1 MKKFLLLIWGIVL
14 MTTSTFAQKQM
25 VTGTV
30 TADEDGVAMPGVTV
44 LVKGTS
50 AGTNT
55 NSEGKFKISCMTS
68 DVLVFTFVGMAPME
82 IPVGT
87 QTTFNIKMKSDV
99 MQLNE
104 VVVTALGIE
113 RDKKALGYAL
123 QAIKGSDITQA
134 RETNLVNAMSGKIA
148 GVQVTSSNG
157 TPGASSRI
165 LIRGV
170 NSIGGNNQPLFV
182 VDGVPI
188 DNTTFNSASPSS
200 TSPNVTTDYGNGAS
214 SLNPDDV
221 ENISVLKGAN
231 AAALYGSRAANGV
244 ILITTKSGKNAKGMG
259 ITVNSNISFE
269 NPFRIPNYQNE
280 YGQGAG
286 GKFEYKD
293 GKGGGVNDGVDE
305 SWGPKLDGR
314 LLPQY
319 NSPLDANGVR
329 TATPWIARPDNVKNF
344 YNTGVTKTNS
354 IALSGGNE
362 KGDFRLGFTNL
373 DQTGMLPN
381 VDYTRQTLAFNAGY
395 KLTDKLSV
403 RASANYIKDGSKNR
417 QNLLLY
423 FTWFGRQVDLADLEN
438 YLEPN
443 QDPTAWPVQ
452 RNWNLNYWNN
462 PYFALNNFLYGN
474 QKDRLIG
481 NVSLTYKIND
491 YLTLTGRTGTDF
503 YTDRRTTKRSKS
515 TQSGITNGVYWEDN
529 YFVKE
534 QNSDF
539 LLTFNK
545 KVSPDFQLT
554 VNGGGNHRTNSSQRD
569 YLEAPELTI
578 PNLFNLANTKVR
590 PNVGNAIYNKEVN
603 SIYGSTQVSWK
614 DQLFID
620 ATARNDWSSTLPA
633 VNNSYFYPS
642 VSVSGVVTDLLGM
655 SSTVLPYAKIR
666 ASWAKVG
673 SDTDPYRLSQV
684 FSAATAWGSQTTFA
698 ENNTIFNDALKPE
711 ITTALEFGVEAR
723 LWNRINVELT
733 YYDKTSKNQI
743 LKIGVP
749 QSSGYLNKFVNAG
762 EISNKGIEAQISATP
777 IKTQSGFR
785 WDIGVNFAKNVSKVV
800 ELDGVLQTYQINEYG
815 LLRNVILEARVG
827 DPYGNFYGT
836 YYVRDPQGNIVFSG
850 GKALVSTDRKV
861 LGNVLPKW
869 TGGFTNTFSYKSLSL
884 STLIDVKSG
893 GSIYAHSVGIGRYTG
908 VLAETAA
915 GRETGII
922 GVGVKNIG
930 TTDNPQYVPNDV
942 QLTAED
948 YNHTFY
954 ARTNNEAYLFDGS
967 YVKLREAKISFGIP
981 NKWFGK
987 LPFRNASISVVGR
1000 NLLLLHSNVPHI
1012 DPETSY
1018 YSDSNVQGFES
1029 GQTPS
1034 ARSYG
1039 FNLTFGL

>member
-1 MKKFLLLIWGIVL
+1 MKKCLLLIGWFMLICV
-14 MTTSTFAQKQM
+14 STYAQKQV

-30 TADEDGVAMPGVTV
+30 ITPEDGSGMPGVTV
-44 LVKGTS
+44 LIK
-50 AGTNT
+50 GTNT
-55 NSEGKFKISCMTS
+55 GTTTNNEGKFKLSCASS
-68 DVLVFTFVGMAPME
+68 DVLVFTFVGMTPQEVAVGSQTDFTIKFKTE
-82 IPVGT
+82 I
-87 QTTFNIKMKSDV
+87 

-123 QAIKGSDITQA
+123 QAIKGSEITQA

-188 DNTTFNSASPSS
+188 DNTTFNSTSPSAS
-200 TSPNVTTDYGNGAS
+200 SPNVTTDYGNGAS
-214 SLNPDDV
+214 SINPDDI

-244 ILITTKSGKNAKGMG
+244 ILITTKSGKNTKGLG

-269 NPFRIPNYQNE
+269 NPFRIPDYQNE

-319 NSPLDANGVR
+319 NSPIDANGVR
-329 TATPWIARPDNVKNF
+329 TGTPWIARPDNVKNF
-344 YNTGVTKTNS
+344 YNTGVSKTNS
-354 IALSGGNE
+354 ISLSGANE
-362 KGDFRLGFTNL
+362 KGDFRLGFTDLN
-373 DQTGMLPN
+373 QTGMLPG
-381 VDYTRQTLAFNAGY
+381 VDYIRQTLALNLGY
-395 KLTDKLSV
+395 KLSDKLSV
-403 RASANYIKDGSKNR
+403 KTSVNYIKDGSKNR

-423 FTWFGRQVDLADLEN
+423 FTWFGRQVDLADLQN
-438 YLEPN
+438 YLEPD
-443 QDPTAWPVQ
+443 QDPTGWPVQ

-462 PYFALNNFLYGN
+462 PYFALNNFQYGN
-474 QKDRLIG
+474 AKDRIIG
-481 NVSLTYKIND
+481 NVAFTYKFTD
-491 YLTLTGRTGTDF
+491 ELSFTGRTGMD
-503 YTDRRTTKRSKS
+503 YYIDRRTTKRSRS
-515 TQSGITNGVYWEDN
+515 TQSGFPNGLYWEDN
-529 YFVKE
+529 YFLKE
-534 QNSDF
+534 QNTDF
-539 LLTFNK
+539 LITYNK
-545 KVSPDFQLT
+545 KINNNFNLT
-554 VNGGGNHRTNSSQRD
+554 LNGGGNQRSNTAQRD

-578 PNLFNLANTKVR
+578 PNLYTLANTKVR
-590 PNVGNAIYNKEVN
+590 PVVGNANYKKEVN
-603 SIYGSTQVSWK
+603 SLYGSTQISWK
-614 DQLFID
+614 DQLFLD
-620 ATARNDWSSTLPA
+620 ATARNDWSSTLPKL
-633 VNNSYFYPS
+633 NNSYFYPS
-642 VSVSGVVTDLLGM
+642 ISLSGVITDIFDI
-655 SSTVLPYAKIR
+655 SSRVLPYAKLR

-684 FSAATAWGSQTTFA
+684 YSASTAWGAQTTFA

-711 ITTALEFGVEAR
+711 ITTALEFGLEAR

-733 YYDKTSKNQI
+733 YYDKNSKNQI

-749 QSSGYLNKFVNAG
+749 QSTGYLNKFVNAG
-762 EISNKGIEAQISATP
+762 EISNKGIEVQLSATP
-777 IKTQSGFR
+777 FKTESGFR

-800 ELDGVLQTYQINEYG
+800 ELDGVLQTYQINDFG

-836 YYVRDPQGNIVFSG
+836 YYVSDPQGNIVFSG
-850 GKALVSTDRKV
+850 GKAVVSTDRKV

-869 TGGFTNTFSYKSLSL
+869 TGGFMNSFSFKGLTL

-908 VLAETAA
+908 VLAETAI
-915 GRETGII
+915 GRETGIV

-930 TTDNPQYVPNDV
+930 TSDNPNYVPNDV
-942 QLTAED
+942 SLTSED
-948 YNHTFY
+948 YHHTFY

-967 YVKLREAKISFGIP
+967 YVKLREAKISFAIP

-987 LPFRNASISVVGR
+987 TPFRNASISVVGR
-1000 NLLLLHSNVPHI
+1000 NLLLIHSNVPHI

-1018 YSDSNVQGFES
+1018 YADGNVQGFES

>member
-1 MKKFLLLIWGIVL
+1 MKKYLLLIGLFFLVSVTI
-14 MTTSTFAQKQM
+14 FAQKQL
-25 VTGTV
+25 VIGTV
-30 TADEDGVAMPGVTV
+30 SASEDGTPMPGVTIF
-44 LVKGTS
+44 VKGTN

-55 NSEGKFKISCMTS
+55 NSEGKFKIACIST
-68 DVLVFTFVGMAPME
+68 DVLVFSFVGMTPQE
-82 IPVGT
+82 FKVGT
-87 QTTFNIKMKSDV
+87 QTEFTVKMKPDV
-99 MQLNE
+99 MQLGE

-134 RETNLVNAMSGKIA
+134 RETNIVNALSGKIA
-148 GVQVTSSNG
+148 GIQVTSSNG

-165 LIRGV
+165 LIRGI

-182 VDGVPI
+182 VDGIPI
-188 DNTTFNSASPSS
+188 DNTTFNSTAPGAS
-200 TSPNVTTDYGNGAS
+200 SPNVNQDYGNGAS
-214 SLNPDDV
+214 ALNPDDV
-221 ENISVLKGAN
+221 ESISVLKGAN

-244 ILITTKSGKNAKGMG
+244 ILITTKSGKNAKGLG

-269 NPFRIPNYQNE
+269 NPFRLPDYQNE

-314 LLPQY
+314 LVPQF

-344 YNTGVTKTNS
+344 YNTGVSKTNS
-354 IALSGGNE
+354 ISLSGGND
-362 KGDFRLGFTNL
+362 KADFRLGFTNL

-381 VDYTRQTLAFNAGY
+381 VDYTRNTLALNAGY
-395 KLTDKLSV
+395 KLSDKLQV
-403 RASANYIKDGSKNR
+403 RTSINYIKDGSTNR

-423 FTWFGRQVDLADLEN
+423 FTWFGRQVDLADLQN
-438 YLEPN
+438 YLEPD

-462 PYFALNNFLYGN
+462 PYFALNNFKFGN
-474 QKDRLIG
+474 DKDRIIG
-481 NVSLTYKIND
+481 NVSFTYKLAD

-503 YTDRRTTKRSKS
+503 YADRRTTKRSKS
-515 TQSGITNGVYWEDN
+515 IQSGLVNGQYWEDN

-534 QNSDF
+534 QNTDF

-545 KVSPDFQLT
+545 KITSDFSLT
-554 VNGGGNHRTNSSQRD
+554 VNAGGNSRVNTIQRD
-569 YLEAPELTI
+569 YLEAPELTV
-578 PNLFNLANTKVR
+578 PNLFNLANSKVR
-590 PNVGNAIYNKEVN
+590 PTVGNSISKKQVN
-603 SIYGSTQVSWK
+603 SLYGSAQFSWK
-614 DQLFID
+614 DQLFVD
-620 ATARNDWSSTLPA
+620 ATARNDWSSTLPTA
-633 VNNSYFYPS
+633 NNSYFYPS
-642 VSVSGVVTDLLGM
+642 VSVSGVITDMLGM
-655 SSTVLPYAKIR
+655 SSKVLPYAKLR

-684 FSAATAWGSQTTFA
+684 YAAATAWGSQTTFA
-698 ENNTIFNDALKPE
+698 ENNTIYNDALKPE
-711 ITTALEFGVEAR
+711 ITTALEFGLEAR
-723 LWNRINVELT
+723 LWNRINAEIT
-733 YYDKTSKNQI
+733 YYDKLSNNQI

-762 EISNKGIEAQISATP
+762 EISNKGIELQLSATP
-777 IKTQSGFR
+777 IKTESGFR
-785 WDIGVNFAKNVSKVV
+785 WDIGVNFAKNVSKVNA
-800 ELDGVLQTYQINEYG
+800 LDGVLQTYQINDFG

-850 GKALVSTDRKV
+850 GKAVVSTDRKV

-869 TGGFTNTFSYKSLSL
+869 TGGFSTSFTYKFVTL

-922 GVGVKNIG
+922 GVGVKNTG
-930 TTDNPQYVPNDV
+930 SADNPVYAPNDIS
-942 QLTAED
+942 LTAED

-967 YVKLREAKISFGIP
+967 YVKMREARLSFNIP
-981 NKWFGK
+981 NKVFGK
-987 LPFRNASISVVGR
+987 LPFKNVSFSIVGR
-1000 NLLLLHSNVPHI
+1000 NLLLLYSNVPHI

-1018 YSDSNVQGFES
+1018 YSDGNVQGFES

-1039 FNLTFGL
+1039 FNLSFGL